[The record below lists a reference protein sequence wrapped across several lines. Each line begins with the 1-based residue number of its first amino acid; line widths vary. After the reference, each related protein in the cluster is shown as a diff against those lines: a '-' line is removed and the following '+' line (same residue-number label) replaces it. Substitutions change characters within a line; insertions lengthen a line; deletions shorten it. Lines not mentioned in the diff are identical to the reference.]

1 MSVQS
6 ARDFLQKIETDQVL
20 KERLEAAP
28 DHQAR
33 QQIVQTAGFDFTVQ
47 EFKQAIEELAAA
59 AGKELTP
66 EELRDIAAGA
76 GKHHWCPFHGG
87 QHECPPEFNT

>member
-6 ARDFLQKIETDQVL
+6 AKDFLQKTETDQVM

-28 DHQAR
+28 DYEAR
-33 QQIVQTAGFDFTVQ
+33 QQIIQTAGFDFTVD
-47 EFKQAIEELAAA
+47 EFTQAIEELAAA

-66 EELRDIAAGA
+66 EELEGIAAGVGQA
-76 GKHHWCPFHGG
+76 GWCPHKGK
-87 QHECPPEFNT
+87 CSCYWVK